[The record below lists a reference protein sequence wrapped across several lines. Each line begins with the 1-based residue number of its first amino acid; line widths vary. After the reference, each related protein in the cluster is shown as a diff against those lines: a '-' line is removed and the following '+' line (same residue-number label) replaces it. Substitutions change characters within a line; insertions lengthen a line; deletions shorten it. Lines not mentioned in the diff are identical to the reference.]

1 MNLVF
6 IYVLCFFTSR
16 RRHTRCALVTG
27 VQTCALP
34 ISAPKPVRRS
44 PKAKRSAGRI
54 WNSDVR
60 GRGEVRMASN
70 KLVIF
75 GSAEIA
81 SLARFYFEHDS
92 DWQVIAYT
100 VDDSYVDADSFD
112 GLPLLAFSE
121 VQKRFPPD
129 QASMHVAL
137 S

>member
-1 MNLVF
+1 
-6 IYVLCFFTSR
+6 
-16 RRHTRCALVTG
+16 
-27 VQTCALP
+27 
-34 ISAPKPVRRS
+34 
-44 PKAKRSAGRI
+44 
-54 WNSDVR
+54 
-60 GRGEVRMASN
+60 MASN

-129 QASMHVAL
+129 QANMHVAL
-137 S
+137 SYNRLNRQIGRHTSELQSLMRISYAVFCLKQTK